1 MEPPTGETHTGR
13 AERWKLRYAA
23 ARARADALEKRAQE
37 ERSHHASVDA
47 TFQMVDRDGEV
58 AGGIIAGA
66 LAYRLFIW
74 LLPFA
79 LVLVGGL
86 GLAADASS
94 TDPKDAAASMGLAGL
109 VTTSVAS
116 AADGQGRWYCL
127 LIGIPLLLWATRSVL
142 RVMIGAHRLVWIDV
156 AGRRHKPTPKATLMF
171 LGFMLGFYVIA
182 AVTIYAR
189 SKSNG
194 LGILVTILVA
204 LAYAGLWLA
213 LSHRLPHSTAT
224 WKALIP
230 GALIV
235 GLGIE
240 VLNIVTVFIIA
251 PWAHNKQGTY
261 GALGIASTLL
271 FGLFLLARLMVGG
284 AVVNATLWERRLRR
298 EQPPAPPPP
307 SAA

>member
-1 MEPPTGETHTGR
+1 
-13 AERWKLRYAA
+13 
-23 ARARADALEKRAQE
+23 
-37 ERSHHASVDA
+37 
-47 TFQMVDRDGEV
+47 MV
-58 AGGIIAGA
+58 
-66 LAYRLFIW
+66 L
-74 LLPFA
+74 
-79 LVLVGGL
+79 
-86 GLAADASS
+86 
-94 TDPKDAAASMGLAGL
+94 T
-109 VTTSVAS
+109 
-116 AADGQGRWYCL
+116 
-127 LIGIPLLLWATRSVL
+127 
-142 RVMIGAHRLVWIDV
+142 
-156 AGRRHKPTPKATLMF
+156 F
-171 LGFMLGFYVIA
+171 LGFMLGFYVVA

-213 LSHRLPHSTAT
+213 LSHRLPHGTAT

-251 PWAHNKQGTY
+251 PWANNKQGTY
-261 GALGIASTLL
+261 GALGLASTLL